1 MIESIDRRSR
11 YAGVALLCLSM
22 LVPKLLAQDSIENKS
37 NEAKSDHYQSFFLSS
52 PPHNNGLNDIVT
64 DLRNMVPMAK
74 IYDVQSKG
82 AISVR
87 GSLED
92 IQLAKK
98 ILADIDR
105 PKPTYRLTYT
115 ITETEGGNRIN
126 VQHSS
131 ITVVSGE
138 KTGLKQGSK
147 VPVVTGYT
155 EGNSQKTSTE
165 YQYVDVGLN
174 IEASLDAGSD
184 ALRLRTKI
192 EQTGISEEKTTPGII
207 DPAIRQSTL
216 ETIANVTVGKPIAL
230 GSLDVPGSTHHKE
243 IEVLAELVR

>member
-11 YAGVALLCLSM
+11 YAGVTLLCLSM
-22 LVPKLLAQDSIENKS
+22 LGPALLAQSPVENKP
-37 NEAKSDHYQSFFLSS
+37 NEAKSDQYQSFFLSS
-52 PPHNNGLNDIVT
+52 PPHSNEMNDVVT
-64 DLRNMVPMAK
+64 DMRNMLPMAK
-74 IYDVQSKG
+74 IYAVQSKG

-92 IQLAKK
+92 LQLAKK

-105 PKPTYRLTYT
+105 PKQTYRLTYT

-131 ITVVSGE
+131 ITIVSGE
-138 KTGLKQGSK
+138 KTGLKQGSR

-155 EGNSQKTSTE
+155 EGDSQKTSTQ

-192 EQTGISEEKTTPGII
+192 EQTGISEEKTTPSII
-207 DPAIRQSTL
+207 DPTIRQSTL
-216 ETIANVTVGKPIAL
+216 ETIANVTVGKTVAL

-243 IEVLAELVR
+243 IEVLAEIVR